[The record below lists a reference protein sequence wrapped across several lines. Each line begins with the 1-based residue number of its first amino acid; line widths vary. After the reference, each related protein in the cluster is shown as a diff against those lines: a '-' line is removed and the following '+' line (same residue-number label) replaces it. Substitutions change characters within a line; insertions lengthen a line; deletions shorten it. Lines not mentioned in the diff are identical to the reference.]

1 MKFCDK
7 TDFPVQGKSDFFYYI
22 RGNYYIFFDPI
33 AFLGALCYNLAAMIT
48 QTFDELFSFEALYR
62 AHMRA
67 RSGKRCKRPVV
78 RFELNMT
85 ERVYELY
92 TRLHSGAYKLG
103 NYHSF
108 VVYEPKK
115 RQIQT
120 LYYSD
125 RVVQHVLCDNVLAPY
140 FTRRAILDNCVCQ
153 KGKGAH
159 FALARFEKKLHSFI
173 LTHGVNGYFLKCDIL
188 KYFPSIPHAKLKE
201 TVCGQILDEKL
212 RDYVTHII
220 DSYHTAPD
228 YLFKY
233 GLESFGEGDKTER
246 GIPIG
251 NQSSQIFGMYY
262 LDPVDRLVKEQ
273 LRVGIYSRY
282 MDDFVVVHEDKEFL
296 QRVLG
301 EIVKCLNTLGLKLN
315 SKTQIFPLKNG
326 VTYLGYRY
334 RVLDSGKIVKTV
346 KKPTKRRFRW
356 RARLL
361 KKGYL
366 DGYIDK
372 ERVKSSLAS
381 IHGHLSHGTN
391 EKFER
396 EINYKLQPILKE
408 EEK

>member
-1 MKFCDK
+1 
-7 TDFPVQGKSDFFYYI
+7 
-22 RGNYYIFFDPI
+22 
-33 AFLGALCYNLAAMIT
+33 MIT
-48 QTFDELFSFEALYR
+48 NTFDEIFSFENLYR
-62 AHMRA
+62 AHLRG
-67 RSGKRCKRPVV
+67 RSGKRSKRPVV
-78 RFELNMT
+78 RFEINMT
-85 ERVYELY
+85 ERIYELY

-125 RVVQHVLCDNVLAPY
+125 RVVKHVLCDNVLAPY
-140 FTRRAILDNCVCQ
+140 FTKRAILDNCVCQ

-159 FALARFEKKLHSFI
+159 FALARFERMLHKFI
-173 LTHGVNGYFLKCDIL
+173 AKHGTNGYFLKCDIL
-188 KYFPSIPHAKLKE
+188 KYFPTIPHAKLKE
-201 TVCGQILDEKL
+201 IVCAQILDGKL
-212 RDYVTHII
+212 RNYVLHVI

-233 GLESFGEGDKTER
+233 GVDSLGEGATTER

-251 NQSSQIFGMYY
+251 NQTSQIFGMYY

-273 LRVGIYSRY
+273 LKVDIYSRY
-282 MDDFVVVHEDKEFL
+282 MDDFVIVHEDKAFL
-296 QRVLG
+296 QRVLT
-301 EIVKCLNTLGLKLN
+301 EIEKSAAELGLKLN

-334 RVLDSGKIVKTV
+334 HVTETGKIVKTL
-346 KKPTKRRFRW
+346 KKATKRRFRW

-366 DGYIDK
+366 DGCIDE
-372 ERVKSSLAS
+372 ERVKSSMSA
-381 IHGHLSHGTN
+381 IHGHLKHGTN
-391 EKFER
+391 YKFER
-396 EINYKLQPILKE
+396 EINDKVYSVL
-408 EEK
+408 EKQK

>member
-1 MKFCDK
+1 
-7 TDFPVQGKSDFFYYI
+7 
-22 RGNYYIFFDPI
+22 
-33 AFLGALCYNLAAMIT
+33 MIT

-62 AHMRA
+62 AHMRG
-67 RSGKRCKRPVV
+67 RSGKRSKRPVV
-78 RFELNMT
+78 RFEINMT
-85 ERVYELY
+85 ERIYELY
-92 TRLHSGAYKLG
+92 TKLQSGKYTIG

-120 LYYSD
+120 LYYAD

-140 FTRRAILDNCVCQ
+140 FTKRAIIDNCVCQ

-159 FALARFEKKLHSFI
+159 FAMRRFENRLHEFI
-173 LTHGVNGYFLKCDIL
+173 ARNGVNGYFLKCDIL
-188 KYFPSIPHAKLKE
+188 KYFPSIPHKQLKE
-201 TVCGQILDEKL
+201 TVCGQIVDEKL
-212 RDYVTHII
+212 RNYISHII

-228 YLFKY
+228 YLLKY
-233 GLESFGEGDKTER
+233 GLDCLGEGDKTER

-251 NQSSQIFGMYY
+251 NQTSQIFGMYY
-262 LDPVDRLVKEQ
+262 LDPVDRLVKEK

-282 MDDFVVVHEDKEFL
+282 MDDFVLVHEDKDYL
-296 QRVLG
+296 KYVLK
-301 EIVKCLNTLGLKLN
+301 EIEKCVAKLGLKLN

-334 RVLDSGKIVKTV
+334 FVTETGKIVKTV

-366 DGYIDK
+366 EGYIDA
-372 ERVKSSLAS
+372 ERVKSSMAA
-381 IHGHLSHGTN
+381 IHGHLKHGAN
-391 EKFER
+391 VKFER
-396 EINYKLQPILKE
+396 ELNRKVLPMVG
-408 EEK
+408 